1 MVISKSPFIVLIF
14 SLLLSFAL
22 LCSGVSA
29 YGRKQY
35 ERDPRQQYEQCQRRC
50 ESEATE
56 EREQEQ
62 CEQRCERE
70 YKEQQRQQEEELQRQ
85 YQQCQG
91 RCQEQQQG
99 QREQQQCQR
108 KCWEQYKEQE
118 RGEHENY
125 HNHKKNRS
133 EEEEGQQRNNP
144 YYFPKRRSFQT
155 RFRDEEGNFKILQ
168 RFAENSPPLKGINDY
183 RLAMFEANPNTFI
196 LPHHCDAEAIYFV
209 TNGKGTITFVT
220 HENKESYNVQRGT
233 VVSVPAGSTVYVVS
247 QDNQEKLTIAV
258 LALPVNSPG
267 KYELFFPAGNN
278 KPESYY
284 GAFSYE
290 VLETVFNTQREKL
303 EEILEEQRGQ
313 KRQQGQQGMF
323 RKAKPEQIRAISQQ
337 ATSPRHRGGERL
349 AINLLSQSPVYSNQN
364 GRFFEACPEDFSQ
377 FQNMDVA
384 VSAFKLNQ
392 GAIFVPHYNSKATF
406 VVFVTDGYGYAQMAC
421 PHLSRQSQ
429 GSQSGRQDRREQEEE
444 SEEET
449 FGEFQQV
456 KAPLSPGDVFVA
468 PAGHAVT
475 FFASKDQPLNAVA
488 FGLNAQNNQR
498 IFLAGKKNLVRQMDS
513 EAKELS
519 FGVPSKLVDN
529 IFNNPD
535 ESYFMSFSQQ
545 RQRRDERRGNP
556 LASILDFARLF

>member
-1 MVISKSPFIVLIF
+1 MVISKSPFIALVF
-14 SLLLSFAL
+14 SLLLSFGL

-29 YGRKQY
+29 HGRKQY
-35 ERDPRQQYEQCQRRC
+35 ESDPQRKYE
-50 ESEATE
+50 E
-56 EREQEQ
+56 
-62 CEQRCERE
+62 
-70 YKEQQRQQEEELQRQ
+70 
-85 YQQCQG
+85 
-91 RCQEQQQG
+91 CQERCDQKQQG

-125 HNHKKNRS
+125 HHLKQSRS
-133 EEEEGQQRNNP
+133 EEEEEGQQRNNP

-168 RFAENSPPLKGINDY
+168 RFAENSSPLKGINDY
-183 RLAMFEANPNTFI
+183 RFAIFEANPNTFV
-196 LPHHCDAEAIYFV
+196 LPHHSDAEAIYFV
-209 TNGKGTITFVT
+209 TKGKGTITFVT

-233 VVSVPAGSTVYVVS
+233 AVSVPAACTVYVVN
-247 QDNQEKLTIAV
+247 QDKQEKLTIAV
-258 LALPVNSPG
+258 LALPVNTPG
-267 KYELFFPAGNN
+267 KYEVFFPAGNN

-284 GAFSYE
+284 RAFSYE
-290 VLETVFNTQREKL
+290 VLEAVFNTQREKL
-303 EEILEEQRGQ
+303 EKIFEEQRGQ
-313 KRQQGQQGMF
+313 EGQQGMF
-323 RKAKPEQIRAISQQ
+323 RRAKPEQIRALSQQ
-337 ATSPRHRGGERL
+337 ATSPGQRGGESL
-349 AINLLSQSPVYSNQN
+349 AVNLFSQSPVYSNRN
-364 GRFFEACPEDFSQ
+364 GRFFEVCPEAFSQ

-384 VSAFKLNQ
+384 VAAIKLNP
-392 GAIFVPHYNSKATF
+392 GAIFVPHYNSKTTF
-406 VVFVTDGYGYAQMAC
+406 LVLITDGYGYVEMAC

-444 SEEET
+444 ESEDET
-449 FGEFQQV
+449 IGEYEQV
-456 KAPLSPGDVFVA
+456 KTPLSPGDIFVV

-498 IFLAGKKNLVRQMDS
+498 IFLAGKKNMVRQMDS

-519 FGVPSKLVDN
+519 FGVPSKLVDD

-545 RQRRDERRGNP
+545 RQRGDERRGNP
-556 LASILDFARLF
+556 LASIMDFARLF